1 MSYIQNFFTSRDNHA
16 NGNSYVGQ
24 QDRLWYNPDTNS
36 IRISDGVTP
45 GGKTID
51 LDLGANA
58 TFDIATAC
66 TVITGTVYANSATVY
81 GELRVDGNISPAAVG
96 KIGGIQPGPGVVISN
111 SGLLT
116 IDSANIPFSFGNFYA
131 NNNILS
137 IVNNDE
143 DMILAASGNAE
154 IQLTGNVGFYKP
166 DGFPP
171 NVANRYFFANQD
183 GQIEIIVPGTD
194 PNAGAVNIIGSTS
207 GNFQT
212 PVNSGVMLQL
222 TGQSNT
228 PSRLY
233 NDAIGAYSGFIS
245 RRYNGTA
252 TSPTQVLT
260 GDEIARLGINAYKDG
275 GWLNIGQ
282 ARISFVSTD
291 NQDIANNGAKIE
303 FWSTA
308 KGNTSANIAKVLTID
323 ASYGANITGNLGVT
337 GNITGNV
344 SGTTILA
351 SSANVTGNVTAGNLV
366 IPTGN
371 IIYTPRHGSFYSN
384 VDQNNPV
391 ANIARAMTFNNTVT
405 ANGVAI
411 VSNSQI
417 TINKPGVYN
426 IQFSAQVAKTGGGT
440 GYVDIWLN
448 KNGAPVD
455 WTNGTVPVVS
465 GAPVIASWNYV
476 ENVTVAN
483 TYYEIMWSS
492 ADNLTLLD
500 ATAANTNPTRP
511 GIPSVIVT
519 VTPVGA

>member
-66 TVITGTVYANSATVY
+66 TVITGTLYANSATVY
-81 GELRVDGNISPAAVG
+81 GELRVDGNISPAAAG

-233 NDAIGAYSGFIS
+233 NDAVGAYSGFIA
-245 RRYNGTA
+245 RRYNGSA
-252 TSPTQVLT
+252 TSPTHVLN
-260 GDEIARLGINAYKDG
+260 GDEIARLGVNGYKDG

-291 NQDIANNGAKIE
+291 NQDLANNGTKIE
-303 FWSTA
+303 FWSTP
-308 KGNTSANIAKVLTID
+308 KGKSTANITKVLELD
-323 ASYGANITGNLGVT
+323 SSYGANVIGNLVVT
-337 GNITGNV
+337 GNISGNV
-344 SGTTILA
+344 SGTTLVA
-351 SSANVTGNVTAGNLV
+351 GTANISGNVNAGNLV
-366 IPTGN
+366 LTTGN
-371 IIYTPRHGSFYSN
+371 IIYTPSYGSFYSN
-384 VDQNNPV
+384 IDQTNPV
-391 ANIARAMTFNNTVT
+391 ANTAMSMTFNNTT
-405 ANGVAI
+405 SANGISI
-411 VSNSQI
+411 VSNSRI
-417 TINKPGVYN
+417 TITKPGIYN

-440 GYVDIWLN
+440 GVVDIWLS
-448 KNGAPVD
+448 KNGSPVD
-455 WTNGTVPVVS
+455 WTNTSVPVT
-465 GAPVIASWNYV
+465 ATTPAAASWNFV

-492 ADNLTLLD
+492 SDTLVLLD
-500 ATAANTNPTRP
+500 ASAPNVNPSRP
-511 GIPSVIVT
+511 GIPSVIAT
-519 VTPVGA
+519 VVPVGA